1 MRARRASF
9 CHPIQDFCPGARR
22 SAIAFSCGAVQ
33 LLDLHL
39 WLHAASAD
47 RLLAAALLTLDPA
60 LHDVLG
66 RKMML
71 LLALALLIAW
81 VAPNSQQIMHRYRIG
96 LDSPGYNA
104 LARWRWPMRERVLT
118 VSQPARKLSQK
129 PRPVSQRA
137 RVVG

>member
-1 MRARRASF
+1 M
-9 CHPIQDFCPGARR
+9 
-22 SAIAFSCGAVQ
+22 
-33 LLDLHL
+33 
-39 WLHAASAD
+39 
-47 RLLAAALLTLDPA
+47 AAALLTLDPV

-118 VSQPARKLSQK
+118 VSQPAPKLSQK